1 MRGFYPS
8 AHRKS
13 SKSVQSQKPRAARR
27 PGKTEFLL
35 SSLLPLFPLELVL
48 FPGTPLPLHIFEPR
62 YKEMINECLNE
73 KKLFGVIRAQEKDL
87 ADIGCTAEILAVT
100 KTYEDGR
107 MDIVTQGRERFELVV
122 VNEERAFLQGEVL
135 YVTDEP
141 ERAPD
146 ADIAHALDLHK
157 QILALANAEQDLPT
171 DDTPLSYH
179 LAGSL
184 PLDLDFKQQLL
195 ASRSEP
201 QRIQTVIAYFEKI
214 LPNLRRAIHIRKK
227 AGGNGHSH

>member
-1 MRGFYPS
+1 
-8 AHRKS
+8 
-13 SKSVQSQKPRAARR
+13 
-27 PGKTEFLL
+27 
-35 SSLLPLFPLELVL
+35 
-48 FPGTPLPLHIFEPR
+48 LPLHIFEPR

-73 KKLFGVIRAQEKDL
+73 KKLFGVIRSQEKDL
-87 ADIGCTAEILAVT
+87 ADVGCTAEILAVT

-107 MDIVTQGRERFELVV
+107 MDIVTQGRERFELVA
-122 VNEERAFLQGEVL
+122 VNEDRAFLQGEIL

-141 ERAPD
+141 ERASD
-146 ADIAHALDLHK
+146 ADIARAMDLHK
-157 QILALANAEQDLPT
+157 QILALANAEQDLPN

-195 ASRSEP
+195 GTRSEL